1 MAAANLTIVLDDAFA
16 DALADKILAR
26 LEAGA
31 PGVLEKAG
39 MTPGSTAPPPDDDP
53 WGEPAPPAEPAPP
66 PQQHTITVT
75 TPKGQQKWTLNDPSA
90 PACECDEPAA
100 LIQGSTNG
108 KSWKRYGCA
117 KGASQ
122 DTWRGKCT
130 FSQWA

>member
-1 MAAANLTIVLDDAFA
+1 MAAANMTIVLDDAFT

-39 MTPGSTAPPPDDDP
+39 MTPGSSAPPPDDDP
-53 WGEPAPPAEPAPP
+53 WGEPAQPAGPPEPAA
-66 PQQHTITVT
+66 QQTITVT
-75 TPKGQQKWTLNDPSA
+75 TPKGQQTWVLGSPSA
-90 PACECDEPAA
+90 PACECGLPAA
-100 LIQGSTNG
+100 AISGWTNG
-108 KSWKRYGCA
+108 KQWKRWGCA

-122 DTWRGKCT
+122 DTWRSKCT